1 VPEQDASIRD
11 HFERLMPPGGRG
23 RRMVGWG
30 VVAWTGIGIGV
41 LALALGVALGRVA
54 GVVPYLVVASMVVFI
69 LNPAA
74 RALASRG
81 VPRRLAAVLVF
92 AAAVILGAV
101 ALGILV
107 PATIHQTQDL
117 VRSSPSL
124 LRKGGGVVGRL
135 SHSSNPLL
143 RRAGDAATGWVDRH
157 AGTVRGELNTF
168 VGAGLGLAH
177 AGLVLVLGGFLG
189 FLLLLSLPGSVH
201 GMRALIPP
209 SLRGEVDPWLGQVQ
223 HLLGGYVRARLIV
236 SGAVFVVATIGM
248 WAVGMPFWL
257 LLGFIVGVANLI
269 PMFGAWIGAI
279 PVVLVSLATKPP
291 AFLFVVLAVI
301 AVAHVVD
308 GYILS
313 PLVLKGTTQ
322 LHPIVVLLVV
332 LVGADLFGFWGVLA
346 AIPVAG
352 VVQLALRTWVLP
364 RITGLGAAPTPAAA
378 PPAGA

>member
-1 VPEQDASIRD
+1 MPEQDASIRD
-11 HFERLMPPGGRG
+11 HLERLMPPGGRG
-23 RRMVGWG
+23 RRLVGWG
-30 VVAWTGIGIGV
+30 VVAWTGIGIGA
-41 LALALGVALGRVA
+41 LALALGLALGRVA
-54 GVVPYLVVASMVVFI
+54 GVVPYLVVATMVVFI
-69 LNPAA
+69 LNPAT
-74 RALASRG
+74 RALAARG
-81 VPRRLAAVLVF
+81 VPRRVAAATVF
-92 AAAVILGAV
+92 AAAVILV
-101 ALGILV
+101 ATALALLI
-107 PATIHQTQDL
+107 PATIHQTQQL
-117 VRSSPSL
+117 VQSSPTL

-143 RRAGDAATGWVDRH
+143 RRSGDAATKWVNDH

-189 FLLLLSLPGSVH
+189 FLLLVSLPGTTQ
-201 GMRALIPP
+201 GMRAIIPV
-209 SLRGEVDPWLGQVQ
+209 SMRGEVDPWLGQVQ
-223 HLLGGYVRARLIV
+223 QLLGGFVRARLIV
-236 SGAVFVVATIGM
+236 SGAVFVVATIGL

-291 AFLFVVLAVI
+291 AFLLVALAVI

-308 GYILS
+308 GYVLS
-313 PLVLKGTTQ
+313 PIVMKEATQ
-322 LHPIVVLLVV
+322 LHPVVVLLVV
-332 LVGADLFGFWGVLA
+332 LIGADLFGFWGVLA

-352 VVQLALRTWVLP
+352 IVQLALRTWVLP
-364 RITGLGAAPTPAAA
+364 RLGAGFGAPPVQA

>member
-1 VPEQDASIRD
+1 M
-11 HFERLMPPGGRG
+11 L
-23 RRMVGWG
+23 GWG
-30 VVAWTGIGIGV
+30 VVAWTAIGLGV
-41 LALALGVALGRVA
+41 LALALRFALGRVA

-69 LNPAA
+69 LNPAV
-74 RALASRG
+74 RALVARG
-81 VPRRLAAVLVF
+81 VPRRVAAVLVF
-92 AAAVILGAV
+92 AASVVLGAV
-101 ALGILV
+101 ALGILI
-107 PATIHQTQDL
+107 PATIHQLQEL

-124 LRKGGGVVGRL
+124 LRKGGGIVGRL

-143 RRAGDAATGWVDRH
+143 REAGSSTTSWVNEH

-177 AGLVLVLGGFLG
+177 AGLVMVLGGFLG
-189 FLLLLSLPGSVH
+189 FLLLLSLPAAARRL
-201 GMRALIPP
+201 RALVPP
-209 SLRGEVDPWLGQVQ
+209 SLHGEVDPWLVQVQ
-223 HLLGGYVRARLIV
+223 QLLGGYVRARLIV
-236 SGAVFVVATIGM
+236 SGAVCVVATIGM

-257 LLGFIVGVANLI
+257 VLGVVVGVANLI

-291 AFLFVVLAVI
+291 AFLLVVLAVV
-301 AVAHVVD
+301 AVAHVID

-313 PLVLKGTTQ
+313 PIVLKGATQ
-322 LHPIVVLLVV
+322 LHPVVVLLVV

-352 VVQLALRTWVLP
+352 IVQLALRTWVLP
-364 RITGLGAAPTPAAA
+364 RLGGLGEPSVAV

>member
-1 VPEQDASIRD
+1 VVPEQDGSIRD
-11 HFERLMPPGGRG
+11 HLERLMPPGGRG
-23 RRMVGWG
+23 RRLVGWG

-41 LALALGVALGRVA
+41 LAVALGLALGRVA

-74 RALASRG
+74 RALAARG
-81 VPRRLAAVLVF
+81 VPRRLAAVVVF
-92 AAAVILGAV
+92 AAALILGAI

-107 PATIHQTQDL
+107 PATIHQGQDL
-117 VRSSPSL
+117 VQSSPTL

-143 RRAGDAATGWVDRH
+143 RRAGESATSWVNDH

-189 FLLLLSLPGSVH
+189 FLVLLSLPAGAR
-201 GMRALIPP
+201 GMRALVPA
-209 SLRGEVDPWLGQVQ
+209 SLRGEVDPWLVQVQ
-223 HLLGGYVRARLIV
+223 QLLGGYVRARLVV

-248 WAVGMPFWL
+248 WVVGMPFWL

-291 AFLFVVLAVI
+291 AFLLVVLVVI

-313 PLVLKGTTQ
+313 PLLLKEATQ
-322 LHPIVVLLVV
+322 LHPVVVLLVV

-352 VVQLALRTWVLP
+352 IVQLALRTWVLP
-364 RITGLGAAPTPAAA
+364 RLSGLGGHPVPAS
-378 PPAGA
+378 PAGA